1 MRSQSQEPAEQQ
13 NMPVI
18 EKIPDNLKKTHT
30 RLKSERGNSKDSAQN
45 NTMQLSEQTNLL
57 DKIVHEK
64 VN

>member
-18 EKIPDNLKKTHT
+18 EKIPDNLKKTHA
-30 RLKSERGNSKDSAQN
+30 RLKSERGNSRDSAQN
-45 NTMQLSEQTNLL
+45 NTMQSSEQTNLI
-57 DKIVHEK
+57 DKIVHDK